1 MVDEWYSLYL
11 LHEVN
16 LHLGLSNN
24 LVDKVNGEYRGYLV
38 HLPASIP
45 PHPLQQQQQQQQ
57 KTPWKNLY
65 FSTKKNVF
73 FYFWMELSSP
83 KPKRF
88 LIYLKK
94 NTFLIF
100 LDGTFQLQARKTKQ
114 KPPWKNFLCFSKK
127 HFPTFQDD
135 CWSGIKTKNL
145 IHTLG
150 WLLIYSGM
158 TAD

>member
-1 MVDEWYSLYL
+1 MVNIGATWCTFQSQAPLPPY
-11 LHEVN
+11 
-16 LHLGLSNN
+16 NN
-24 LVDKVNGEYRGYLV
+24 NNNNNNKNNKK
-38 HLPASIP
+38 
-45 PHPLQQQQQQQQ
+45 HPEKIYIFQ
-57 KTPWKNLY
+57 KKH
-65 FSTKKNVF
+65 VF

-135 CWSGIKTKNL
+135 CWSGIKTKNI

>member
-1 MVDEWYSLYL
+1 MIKLMVNIGATWCTFQSQAPLPPY
-11 LHEVN
+11 
-16 LHLGLSNN
+16 NN
-24 LVDKVNGEYRGYLV
+24 NNNNKNNKK
-38 HLPASIP
+38 
-45 PHPLQQQQQQQQ
+45 HPEKIYIFQ
-57 KTPWKNLY
+57 KKH
-65 FSTKKNVF
+65 VF

-94 NTFLIF
+94 TLFLYF
-100 LDGTFQLQARKTKQ
+100 WMELSNSKLEKQ
-114 KPPWKNFLCFSKK
+114 NKNHPEKISCFSKK

-135 CWSGIKTKNL
+135 CWSGIKTKNI

>member
-1 MVDEWYSLYL
+1 MADEWYSLYL

-94 NTFLIF
+94 TLFLYFWMELSNSKLEKQNKNHPEKISYVFPKNIF
-100 LDGTFQLQARKTKQ
+100 
-114 KPPWKNFLCFSKK
+114 P
-127 HFPTFQDD
+127 HFR
-135 CWSGIKTKNL
+135 
-145 IHTLG
+145 
-150 WLLIYSGM
+150 M
-158 TAD
+158 TADQA